1 MCSNIVAKIYYISK
15 KENTKN
21 VMVLTS
27 KLKFCGTLL
36 EEDHTPDN
44 SALVLK
50 DAKIWRIKDICI
62 CQEPG
67 CKENENNFFKMDW
80 IHINVSKIV
89 AFSLKK

>member
-1 MCSNIVAKIYYISK
+1 MCSNIVAKIYYISQ
-15 KENTKN
+15 KEKTNN

-50 DAKIWRIKDICI
+50 DVKIWRIKDICT
-62 CQEPG
+62 CQEPN
-67 CKENENNFFKMDW
+67 CKCDEENFIKTDW

-89 AFSLKK
+89 AFNLKK